1 MFGNTLLLCTAGGGG
16 SLCPV
21 ITELRELEGTMC
33 ELGGWHDLYSVIA
46 FKYSGKMLS
55 PYAIIQY
62 RNYNESAS
70 SAKNLNFNIG
80 SARVSEGYT
89 IIADLGECGPTS
101 LQYIRMCWAD
111 ASYNQISG
119 WSDWITW

>member
-1 MFGNTLLLCTAGGGG
+1 MFGNTLLLCTAGGG

-21 ITELRELEGTMC
+21 ITELRDLGDEMC
-33 ELGGWHDLYSVIA
+33 AVGGLYDYYTVIA

-62 RNYNESAS
+62 RKYNESAS
-70 SAKNLNFNIG
+70 SVKNLNFNIG
-80 SARVSEGYT
+80 SARVSKGYT